1 MSAGLAVAQYSDSP
15 APPRLNIPG
24 AIPLPVLRAQQP
36 GGGQP
41 GQAYRTGPVLVRTRR
56 PLKGRLQHSP
66 PAPLASTS
74 TSYSS
79 SAPVPNTRPELDAKP
94 VTEEIEE
101 PTEAQG
107 PFVPSPRLLGSSQ
120 PAPQLLSLSP
130 QSPRAPHQ
138 KKLPQPKFFDPNP
151 IGEDDGPIARF
162 QQQERPTAV
171 PVQVARFNGQPNQQQ
186 QQKQAHRPTPAAA
199 YRAQEQQQ
207 DEPQHRQREQQ
218 VRPTPRYNNHDNGRE
233 KKPVAQILRKYRE
246 EHEDGTI
253 TWGYE
258 NDDGSFK
265 EETIGI
271 DCVTR

>member
-1 MSAGLAVAQYSDSP
+1 MAQYSDSP

-36 GGGQP
+36 G
-41 GQAYRTGPVLVRTRR
+41 AYRTGPVLVRTRR
-56 PLKGRLQHSP
+56 PLKGGRLQHQ
-66 PAPLASTS
+66 PAPLAS
-74 TSYSS
+74 SS
-79 SAPVPNTRPELDAKP
+79 SPQNSAPANSYDAKP

-101 PTEAQG
+101 PIDNQQG
-107 PFVPSPRLLGSSQ
+107 PYVPAPPRLLGSSK
-120 PAPQLLSLSP
+120 PASLSSAP
-130 QSPRAPHQ
+130 PHPAVRA
-138 KKLPQPKFFDPNP
+138 PQPKQLQQQHFFDSNP
-151 IGEDDGPIARF
+151 LGEDEAPIQARF
-162 QQQERPTAV
+162 QQQERPSY
-171 PVQVARFNGQPNQQQ
+171 VQPAQQKVAYRPPTPPAYREQQQ
-186 QQKQAHRPTPAAA
+186 QDDQ
-199 YRAQEQQQ
+199 
-207 DEPQHRQREQQ
+207 PQHRQREQQ